1 MSLLHYIFVLLHLQ
15 KKKTLILSLL
25 LCVWLDW
32 RSLVVLANKYVKPNV
47 RKKILKKFKKLDV
60 SFTREVP
67 KVI

>member
-15 KKKTLILSLL
+15 KKNFNTLIIIM
-25 LCVWLDW
+25 CVWLDW
-32 RSLVVLANKYVKPNV
+32 KSLVVLANVYVKPNV